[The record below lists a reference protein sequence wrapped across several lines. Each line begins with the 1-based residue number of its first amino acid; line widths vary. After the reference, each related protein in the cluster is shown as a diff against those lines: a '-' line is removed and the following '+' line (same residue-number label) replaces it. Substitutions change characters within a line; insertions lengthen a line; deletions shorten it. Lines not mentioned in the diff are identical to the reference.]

1 MSFTPFA
8 RWRNFTLDNLKALLS
23 VYPDMSQQLSW
34 SEAGEIIE
42 NSLSGYKRTAYQQAC
57 QFGIEDRSN
66 DKFRVHQY
74 LYTFNDDNLLKYLVF
89 WFKIYC
95 APNPYVRSDDPPIIL
110 YCRICQDILNSET
123 HSINFENFI
132 AQYTGGHS
140 DDIFLNAVKAFG
152 NPIKYKKENNH
163 HILYVED
170 ISIDDVKKELDFILS
185 NFNIIEPISKSEF
198 FERFSYENFCKF
210 YSFDIDNSVED
221 QLVTEL
227 SFDSIRNWAQFLIN
241 YIERVDNFKRL
252 ETLFEVTDKKI
263 KINTDDMG
271 ENYLNFVFIRPSSNV
286 YDSADNRIFR
296 DYEYNLIIN
305 NEVVNCKLSTQWVS
319 TDLVGKEYNANYINA
334 LIQIIN
340 QQYADVLNIYESN
353 GKWYLKYLKQNLKFE
368 DFSGYFSSRF
378 AHRYIT
384 ALMSKPF
391 IILSGNSGTGKT
403 RIAKSFAQYLEVK
416 LGENEKNWILVPV
429 GADWTDNTKILGFFN
444 PLADNG
450 KGKYEK
456 SSILRLIELAN
467 LPENK
472 DIPFFII
479 LDEMNLSHVERYFA
493 DFLSHMETPEID
505 FVIDGYSSKL
515 KYPKNLFI
523 VGTVNIDETTYMFSP
538 KVLDRANVIE
548 FIPEKESVLDLFKDP
563 LDSKNNILV
572 AHSNFAKL
580 FLNKSLDIRN
590 GNSKLN
596 DNMILELQGIF
607 STLYDLLAKCGYE
620 FSYRTVHEIRQYIS
634 AAYELY
640 TEVNDFKLNSVV
652 DEAIIQKI
660 FPKIHGNRREI
671 GELLEELESFC
682 KEKNLLLSLDKIK
695 KMKGKLVKVQ
705 YASFI

>member
-8 RWRNFTLDNLKALLS
+8 RWRNFTLANLKALLS

-34 SEAGEIIE
+34 SEAGDIIE
-42 NSLSGYKRTAYQQAC
+42 NTLNGYKKTAYQQAC

-74 LYTFNDDNLLKYLVF
+74 LFTFNDDNLLKYLTF
-89 WFKIYC
+89 WFKTYC
-95 APNPYVRSDDPPIIL
+95 APNPYVKSDDPPFIL
-110 YCRICQDILNSET
+110 YCQLCEDILNSGT
-123 HSINFENFI
+123 YSINFEEFI
-132 AQYTGGHS
+132 ARHVGGQS

-163 HILYVED
+163 HILYIEE
-170 ISIDDVKKELDFILS
+170 ISIDDVKREVEFISS
-185 NFNIIEPISKSEF
+185 NFNIIEPLSKAEF
-198 FERFSYENFCKF
+198 FDLFSYENFCKF
-210 YSFDIDNSVED
+210 YSLDFND
-221 QLVTEL
+221 LVKDEFVIEL
-227 SFDSIRNWAQFLIN
+227 SFDSIRNSAQFLVN

-252 ETLFEVTDKKI
+252 ESILEVADKNIKI
-263 KINTDDMG
+263 KTDDMG
-271 ENYLNFVFIRPSSNV
+271 DNYLNFVFIRPSSNV
-286 YDSADNRIFR
+286 YDNADNRTFR
-296 DYEYNLIIN
+296 DHDYNIHIN
-305 NEVVNCKLSTQWVS
+305 NEVIVCRLSTQWVGS
-319 TDLVGKEYNANYINA
+319 DLVVKEYNSNYILA
-334 LIQIIN
+334 LINIIN
-340 QQYADVLNIYESN
+340 QNYGDILNIYESN
-353 GKWYLKYLKQNLKFE
+353 GKWYLKYIKQYIKFE
-368 DFSGYFSSRF
+368 DFPQYFNSNF

-384 ALMSKPF
+384 SLMSKPF

-403 RIAKSFAQYLEVK
+403 RIAKAFAQYLEVK
-416 LGENEKNWILVPV
+416 LEHNEKNWLLIPV
-429 GADWTDNTKILGFFN
+429 GADWTDNTKILGFYN

-505 FVIDGYSSKL
+505 FVIDGYSSLL

-548 FIPEKESVLDLFKDP
+548 FIPEKESVLDLFKTSIN
-563 LDSKNNILV
+563 SKNNILV

-590 GNSKLN
+590 GYSNLN
-596 DNMILELQGIF
+596 DDIIFELLGIF
-607 STLYDLLAKCGYE
+607 GTLYDLLEISGYE
-620 FSYRTVHEIRQYIS
+620 FSYRTVREIRQYIS
-634 AAYELY
+634 AAYEL
-640 TEVNDFKLNSVV
+640 TINESDFNLNSVL

-660 FPKIHGNRREI
+660 LPKIHGSRREI
-671 GELLEELESFC
+671 GELLDELEKFCSDKKLELSF
-682 KEKNLLLSLDKIK
+682 KKIQ
-695 KMKGKLVKVQ
+695 KMKGKLAKVQ

>member
-170 ISIDDVKKELDFILS
+170 TSIDDVKKELDFILS
-185 NFNIIEPISKSEF
+185 NFNIIEPLSKSEF

-227 SFDSIRNWAQFLIN
+227 SFDSIRNWAQFLIK

-286 YDSADNRIFR
+286 YDSAGNRIFR

-319 TDLVGKEYNANYINA
+319 TDLIGKEYNANYINA
-334 LIQIIN
+334 LIQLIN

-429 GADWTDNTKILGFFN
+429 GADWTDNTKILGFYN

-548 FIPEKESVLDLFKDP
+548 FIPKKESVLDLFKVP

-572 AHSNFAKL
+572 AHSNFTKL

-596 DNMILELQGIF
+596 DDMIQELQGIF

-660 FPKIHGNRREI
+660 LPKIHGNRREI

-682 KEKNLLLSLDKIK
+682 KEKNLLLSLDKIE

>member
-170 ISIDDVKKELDFILS
+170 TSIDDVKKELDFILS
-185 NFNIIEPISKSEF
+185 NFNIIEPLSKSEF

-227 SFDSIRNWAQFLIN
+227 SFDSIRNWAQFLIK

-319 TDLVGKEYNANYINA
+319 TDLIGKEYNANYINA
-334 LIQIIN
+334 LIQLIN
-340 QQYADVLNIYESN
+340 KQYADVLNIYESN

-384 ALMSKPF
+384 ALMSKSF

-429 GADWTDNTKILGFFN
+429 GADWTDNTKILGFYN

-548 FIPEKESVLDLFKDP
+548 FIPKKESVLDLFKVP

-596 DNMILELQGIF
+596 DDMIQELQGIF

-660 FPKIHGNRREI
+660 LPKIHGNRREI

-682 KEKNLLLSLDKIK
+682 KEKNLLLSLDKIE

>member
-170 ISIDDVKKELDFILS
+170 TSIDDVKKELDFILS
-185 NFNIIEPISKSEF
+185 NFNIIEPLSKSEF

-227 SFDSIRNWAQFLIN
+227 SFDSIRNWAQFLIK

-286 YDSADNRIFR
+286 YDSAGNRIFR

-319 TDLVGKEYNANYINA
+319 TDLIGKEYNANYINA
-334 LIQIIN
+334 LIQLIN

-384 ALMSKPF
+384 AFMSKPF

-429 GADWTDNTKILGFFN
+429 GADWTDNTKILGFYN

-467 LPENK
+467 LPENN

-548 FIPEKESVLDLFKDP
+548 FIPKKESVLDLFKVP

-572 AHSNFAKL
+572 AHSNFTKL

-596 DNMILELQGIF
+596 DDMIQELQGIF

-660 FPKIHGNRREI
+660 LPKIHGNRREI

-682 KEKNLLLSLDKIK
+682 KEKNLLLSLDKIE

>member
-170 ISIDDVKKELDFILS
+170 TSIDDVKKELDFILS
-185 NFNIIEPISKSEF
+185 NFNIIEPLSKSEF

-227 SFDSIRNWAQFLIN
+227 SFDSIRNWAQFLIK

-319 TDLVGKEYNANYINA
+319 TDLIGKEYNANYINA
-334 LIQIIN
+334 LIQLIN
-340 QQYADVLNIYESN
+340 KQYADVLNIYESN

-429 GADWTDNTKILGFFN
+429 GADWTDNTKILGFYN

-505 FVIDGYSSKL
+505 FILDGYSGSL

-548 FIPEKESVLDLFKDP
+548 FIPEKESVLDLFKTP
-563 LDSKNNILV
+563 LNSKNNILV

-590 GNSKLN
+590 DYSKLN
-596 DNMILELQGIF
+596 DDIILELQGIF
-607 STLYDLLAKCGYE
+607 STLYDLLEKCGYE
-620 FSYRTVHEIRQYIS
+620 FSYRTVREIRQYIS
-634 AAYELY
+634 AAYEL
-640 TEVNDFKLNSVV
+640 TINESDFNLNSVL

-660 FPKIHGNRREI
+660 LPKIHGSRREI
-671 GELLEELESFC
+671 GELLDELEKFCSDKKLELSF
-682 KEKNLLLSLDKIK
+682 KKIQ
-695 KMKGKLVKVQ
+695 KMKGKLAKVQ

>member
-95 APNPYVRSDDPPIIL
+95 APNPYVRSDDSPIIL

-123 HSINFENFI
+123 HSINFEDFI

-163 HILYVED
+163 HILYIED
-170 ISIDDVKKELDFILS
+170 TSIDDVKKELDFILS
-185 NFNIIEPISKSEF
+185 NFNIIEPLSKSEF

-210 YSFDIDNSVED
+210 YSFDIDNSVAN

-227 SFDSIRNWAQFLIN
+227 SFDSIRNWARFLIN

-334 LIQIIN
+334 LIQLIN

-416 LGENEKNWILVPV
+416 LEDNEKNWILVPV
-429 GADWTDNTKILGFFN
+429 GADWTDNTKILGFYN

-472 DIPFFII
+472 DVPFFII

-548 FIPEKESVLDLFKDP
+548 FIPEKESVLDLFNVP

-596 DNMILELQGIF
+596 DDMIQELQGIF
-607 STLYDLLAKCGYE
+607 SILYDLLAKCGYE

-660 FPKIHGNRREI
+660 LPKIHGNRREI

-682 KEKNLLLSLDKIK
+682 KEKNLWLSLDKIK